1 MGSSFFQEAAAAG
14 VKFLCFPEVFSFIG
28 SKDGESVKI
37 AEPLDG
43 PIMQRYCSLA
53 KSVRTYLLIFSVRTY
68 LLIFFLLPFHSSAF
82 SFVLTEL
89 FDFPIYFSY

>member
-53 KSVRTYLLIFSVRTY
+53 KSVRTYLLIFFSKN
-68 LLIFFLLPFHSSAF
+68 IFTDFF
-82 SFVLTEL
+82 FVAISQQRL
-89 FDFPIYFSY
+89 FICID